1 MSAPRAKLT
10 LTAAKAEPPRAE
22 DSHVARAK
30 VATPPSRLGKRLIGG
45 HFPRST
51 WVTLRE
57 LGTEHDKSTQDLLQ
71 EALDDLFAKYR
82 KS

>member
-10 LTAAKAEPPRAE
+10 LTATKAEAPTAVEANVAKAKAP
-22 DSHVARAK
+22 
-30 VATPPSRLGKRLIGG
+30 TPPSRQGKRLIGG
-45 HFPRST
+45 HFPRAT